1 MSSVVM
7 QDQPGHAGSDTLSLS
22 ELVELAHSR
31 SPENRR
37 RLLDGVLTLCRT
49 QPDICASPVLGD
61 IFMTLARQAER
72 DIRITLS
79 QALADADWAPPALI
93 HILALD
99 DIEIARPVIAASPL
113 LADADLLRILVEA
126 TLEHQIEVA
135 RRPRLS
141 PVVADAIIDQAEP
154 APLTALAGNTSAR
167 LNDEAMRRLV
177 EHSRR
182 IAGLRSPLSRHP
194 RLTEALAAQLYEWV
208 GQALREAINDRF
220 KIEDARLAP
229 AIDRAVEQAR
239 GRSGPLFLEGTNSA
253 ADAEADRRLVMKLQ
267 AGGQLRAGLLVRA
280 LREDRLSLFEHV
292 LAALTGFPFS
302 QIQAALRAPGP
313 ETLFLACTAAGV
325 DKAVFSPML
334 LEVRRLCGGLPGGPA
349 EWRPP
354 AVTREGAAQLFR
366 KLATTPNGSAV

>member
-1 MSSVVM
+1 MTTAVM
-7 QDQPGHAGSDTLSLS
+7 QDQTGDAGSDTPSLAA
-22 ELVELAHSR
+22 LVDLAHSR
-31 SPENRR
+31 SPEDRR

-49 QPDICASPVLGD
+49 EPAVCASPVLGD

-72 DIRITLS
+72 DIRFTLS
-79 QALADADWAPPALI
+79 QALADADWAPSALI

-113 LADADLLRILVEA
+113 LADPDLLRILVEA

-135 RRPRLS
+135 RRPHLS

-167 LNDEAMRRLV
+167 LSDEAMRRLV

-194 RLTEALAAQLYEWV
+194 RLNEVLAAQLYAWV

-220 KIEDARLAP
+220 QIEDARLAP
-229 AIDRAVEQAR
+229 AIDRAVDQAR
-239 GRSGPLFLEGTNSA
+239 GRTGSLSLGTSDPA
-253 ADAEADRRLVMKLQ
+253 ASDEADRRLVMKLQ

-313 ETLFLACTAAGV
+313 EALFLACTAAGV

-334 LEVRRLCGGLPGGPA
+334 LEVRRLCGGLPGGDA
-349 EWRPP
+349 HWRPP
-354 AVTREGAAQLFR
+354 AVTREGAAQMFR
-366 KLATTPNGSAV
+366 RLTAAPHGSAV

>member
-1 MSSVVM
+1 MA
-7 QDQPGHAGSDTLSLS
+7 D
-22 ELVELAHSR
+22 LVELARSR
-31 SPENRR
+31 SADDRR
-37 RLLDGVLTLCRT
+37 RLLSGVLTLCRT
-49 QPDICASPVLGD
+49 EPGVRASPVLSD

-72 DIRITLS
+72 DVRFALS
-79 QALADADWAPPALI
+79 QALAAADWAPPPLI

-99 DIEIARPVIAASPL
+99 DIEIARPIIAASPL

-135 RRPRLS
+135 RRPHLS

-167 LNDEAMRRLV
+167 LSDEAMRRLV

-194 RLTEALAAQLYEWV
+194 RLTEVLAAQLYAWV
-208 GQALREAINDRF
+208 GQALREAINERF
-220 KIEDARLAP
+220 QIEDARLAP
-229 AIDRAVEQAR
+229 AIDRAVDQAR
-239 GRSGPLFLEGTNSA
+239 GRTGSFSLGATDPA
-253 ADAEADRRLVMKLQ
+253 ASDEADRRLVMKLQ

-280 LREDRLSLFEHV
+280 LREDRLSLFENV

-313 ETLFLACTAAGV
+313 EALFLACTAAGV

-334 LEVRRLCGGLPGGPA
+334 LEVRRLCGGLPGGDA
-349 EWRPP
+349 HWRPP
-354 AVTREGAAQLFR
+354 VVTREGAAQMFR
-366 KLATTPNGSAV
+366 RLTAAPHSSAV